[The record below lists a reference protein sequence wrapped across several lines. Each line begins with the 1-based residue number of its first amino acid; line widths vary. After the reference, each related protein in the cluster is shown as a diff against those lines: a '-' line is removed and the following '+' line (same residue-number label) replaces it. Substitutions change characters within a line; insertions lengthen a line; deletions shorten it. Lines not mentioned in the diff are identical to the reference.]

1 MTDGVPMDDG
11 GVLFCYSSP
20 QTSVM

>member
-1 MTDGVPMDDG
+1 MTDGVPMYDG